1 MQFGA
6 LFTSVLCLAAANFA
20 AAEDTTSVS
29 TATITK
35 TLIRVN
41 SVTVTP
47 TPTPTPS
54 SSMMSVVATSTPLV
68 VSSTHA
74 APSATHTGGA
84 VNMGAGVP
92 AVLIAGSFALIMGQ
106 AL

>member
-1 MQFGA
+1 MQFSA
-6 LFTSVLCLAAANFA
+6 LITSVLCLVAAQFA
-20 AAEDTTSVS
+20 AAEDLTSMSTT
-29 TATITK
+29 TITK
-35 TLIRVN
+35 TLLRVN
-41 SVTVTP
+41 SV

-54 SSMMSVVATSTPLV
+54 SSMMSVTATSTPLV

-84 VNMGAGVP
+84 VSMGAGVP
-92 AVLIAGSFALIMGQ
+92 AALIAGSFALIMGQ